1 MAKNKG
7 GGLGRGLDSI
17 FLDNTESGEKREL
30 LLKVSKIEPEKNQ
43 PRKRFDEEALVALAD
58 SIKEH
63 GVIQPIAV
71 RESDNGYYKII
82 AGERR
87 WRASKLAGLTE
98 IPAII
103 ISADDRKAAELSMIE
118 NLQREDLDPIEEAEG
133 YILLSDKFGMTQ
145 EQLAVAV
152 GKSRSAVANT
162 MRLVDLPDEI
172 KDLVIGKKLTEGH
185 ARALLGVKNKNKA
198 IELANRAA
206 EKKLSVR
213 QTELSVKRLNAE
225 KKTDKDSGSL
235 VDYAGELADR
245 MTKKLGRRVQIKQ
258 QGNSGTLSIS
268 FEDNDDLTDLAVK
281 ICGKSI
287 IDD

>member
-43 PRKRFDEEALVALAD
+43 PRKRFDEEALITLAD

-103 ISADDRKAAELSMIE
+103 ITADDRTAAELAMIE
-118 NLQREDLDPIEEAEG
+118 NLQREDLDPLEEAEG
-133 YILLSDKFGMTQ
+133 YILLSEKFGMTQ
-145 EQLAVAV
+145 EQLANAV

-162 MRLVDLPDEI
+162 MRLVDLPPEI
-172 KDLVIGKKLTEGH
+172 KDLVIDKKLTEGH
-185 ARALLGVKNKNKA
+185 ARALLGVKNKSKA
-198 IELANRAA
+198 TDLANRAA

-213 QTELSVKRLNAE
+213 QTELAVKRLNAE
-225 KKTDKDSGSL
+225 KKPEKDDDFE
-235 VDYAGELADR
+235 VDYAAELAGK

-258 QGNSGTLSIS
+258 QGGAGTMSIS
-268 FEDNDDLTDLAVK
+268 FEDNDDLTELAVK